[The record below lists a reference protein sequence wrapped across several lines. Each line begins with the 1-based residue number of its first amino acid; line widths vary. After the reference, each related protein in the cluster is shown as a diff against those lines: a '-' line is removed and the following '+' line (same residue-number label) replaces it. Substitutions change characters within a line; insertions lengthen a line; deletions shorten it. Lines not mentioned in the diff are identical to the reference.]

1 MPGNTKVTL
10 ILDGEKNDFIMK
22 NDDNILDEAL
32 SRGIDVPYSCQGGV
46 CLTCV
51 GKVKSGEAEMDENGM
66 LSDDEIDE
74 GLILTCISKPNSD
87 EITIDYDDV

>member
-46 CLTCV
+46 CLTCI

-66 LSDDEIDE
+66 LSDVNELVAVE
-74 GLILTCISKPNSD
+74 HLQYAFGVCCFVFL
-87 EITIDYDDV
+87 YG